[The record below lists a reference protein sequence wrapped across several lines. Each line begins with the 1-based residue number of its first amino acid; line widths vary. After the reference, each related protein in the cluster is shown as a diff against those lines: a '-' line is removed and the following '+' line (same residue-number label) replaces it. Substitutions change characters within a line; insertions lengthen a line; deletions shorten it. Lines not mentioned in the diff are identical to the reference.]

1 MSCSISHKGIV
12 RSVSDEMIVV
22 AITAESSCGDC
33 HAKTI
38 CGFSEISEKLV
49 HVKPDGDKQFN
60 PGDEIQV
67 VMDSNVGTKAVLW
80 AYIIPLFIL
89 MASILLCMQFTNEFV
104 AFCVAIALVSCH
116 YLLLYKN
123 KQRLERKFSF
133 EIKKQTYD
141 GNN

>member
-1 MSCSISHKGIV
+1 MSCTISHKGIV
-12 RSVSDEMIVV
+12 RSVSDDIITV
-22 AITAESSCGDC
+22 AIAAESSCGDC

-49 HVKPDGDKQFN
+49 HVKPECDKQFK

-80 AYIIPLFIL
+80 AYMIPLFIL
-89 MASILLCMQFTNEFV
+89 MATIFICMQFTSELISFFV
-104 AFCVAIALVSCH
+104 ALTLVSCH
-116 YLLLYKN
+116 YFLLYKN

-133 EIKKQTYD
+133 AIKKQTYD
-141 GNN
+141 SNN